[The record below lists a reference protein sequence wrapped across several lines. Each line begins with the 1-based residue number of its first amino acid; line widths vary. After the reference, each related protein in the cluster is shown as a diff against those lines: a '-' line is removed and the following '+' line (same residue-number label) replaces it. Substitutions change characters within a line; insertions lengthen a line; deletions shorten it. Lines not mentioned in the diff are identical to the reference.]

1 MKSTKELI
9 AGIIFILL
17 VVLLVWWIGGK
28 LGLLRVG
35 IAVLVAWIAL
45 YFLNKR
51 SILSKTG
58 AMNQKP
64 DLLVRFLMPRKYRE
78 AIKELE
84 ETEKKE

>member
-1 MKSTKELI
+1 MKLTKELI

>member
-1 MKSTKELI
+1 MKLSREFI

-17 VVLLVWWIGGK
+17 AVLLVWWIGGK
-28 LGLLRVG
+28 FGLLRVG
-35 IAVLVAWIAL
+35 ITVLVAWVAL
-45 YFLNKR
+45 YLLNKR

-58 AMNQKP
+58 AMILKP

>member
-1 MKSTKELI
+1 MKLTKELI

-51 SILSKTG
+51 SILSKKG
-58 AMNQKP
+58 VMNQKP